1 LKELIDKVRDLDE
14 LTPEALEQRIQ
25 EIKTLK
31 SEIDFEESLEDFS
44 ALLEDIKHGADR
56 TTEIVKGLRDF
67 SRIDAGEYNMADIHE
82 GIDSTLMLLRNK
94 MANVEV
100 IKNYDKHLSQIMC
113 YPSELNQVF
122 MNLIGNAIDAMDAKG
137 KLEISTKDFGKEI
150 HIIAQDSSVGI
161 PQSVIDKVFEPFFT
175 TKDIGKGTGLGLS
188 ISHGIVQ
195 KHNGELL
202 VESEEEKGTK
212 FTILLPKNKENNK

>member
-161 PQSVIDKVFEPFFT
+161 PQSAGLLSRPFAN
-175 TKDIGKGTGLGLS
+175 S
-188 ISHGIVQ
+188 IFR
-195 KHNGELL
+195 L
-202 VESEEEKGTK
+202 
-212 FTILLPKNKENNK
+212 F